1 MQNGSMMRTERH
13 GGPDVWEFRWRE
25 PGPDGKRKHRRMVVG
40 TTNEFDDEVAA
51 RQAIAGLHLRMNAW
65 SERVKVR
72 QITLSELV
80 DHYRQRE
87 LKPDIL
93 WKTHSTKVTYEG
105 YLNKW
110 VVPRWGSYTLDRIN
124 AGEVELWLRSLALA
138 KSSCAKIRNIMSVL
152 FNHGIRHEICKYN
165 PIRLVRQGAKR
176 KKFPAVLSASEIR
189 QLIAGL
195 ALRERTLVLLDAGTG
210 LRMSELFALKWR
222 DINFQSHEIN
232 VTRSIVFQVVG
243 PCKTEASQKPIPLD
257 GYLAEALRKWREHT
271 PYQKPDDWVFASPA
285 TSGKNPYWGQTIMRS
300 FIRPAAVKI
309 GIAHIG
315 WHTFRHTYSSLLR
328 ATKADIKVMQE
339 LLRHASSRVTLDTYT
354 QATIS
359 SSGQKNLLPAHW
371 GSGFQADECCCLP
384 RLSVGVRLRWMLRQS
399 SLPSRAA
406 CLLKVWRESQP
417 ESPIFKS
424 SSFAV
429 DPFPTNFVSGVTITV
444 FIVPPSFLRQ

>member
-25 PGPDGKRKHRRMVVG
+25 PGPNGKRKHRRMVVG
-40 TTNEFDDEVAA
+40 TTNEFSDEVAA
-51 RQAIAGLHLRMNAW
+51 RQAIAGLHLCMNAR
-65 SERVKVR
+65 SERVKVH
-72 QITLSELV
+72 QITVSELV

-93 WKTHSTKVTYEG
+93 WKTHSTKVTYDG

-110 VVPRWGSYTLDRIN
+110 IMPRWGNYTLNRIS

-176 KKFPAVLSASEIR
+176 KKFPTVLSASEVQ
-189 QLIAGL
+189 QLIASLG
-195 ALRERTLVLLDAGTG
+195 LRERTLVLLDAGTG

-222 DINFQSHEIN
+222 DINFQSKEISI
-232 VTRSIVFQVVG
+232 TRSIVFQVVG

-257 GYLAEALRKWREHT
+257 AYLAEALRTWREYT

-285 TSGKNPYWGQTIMRS
+285 TFGKNPYWGQTLMRS

-315 WHTFRHTYSSLLR
+315 WHTFRHTYSTLLG

-354 QATIS
+354 QA
-359 SSGQKNLLPAHW
+359 
-371 GSGFQADECCCLP
+371 
-384 RLSVGVRLRWMLRQS
+384 
-399 SLPSRAA
+399 
-406 CLLKVWRESQP
+406 
-417 ESPIFKS
+417 
-424 SSFAV
+424 
-429 DPFPTNFVSGVTITV
+429 VTIHKRRAQSRV
-444 FIVPPSFLRQ
+444 IRLFRAPAVAAA